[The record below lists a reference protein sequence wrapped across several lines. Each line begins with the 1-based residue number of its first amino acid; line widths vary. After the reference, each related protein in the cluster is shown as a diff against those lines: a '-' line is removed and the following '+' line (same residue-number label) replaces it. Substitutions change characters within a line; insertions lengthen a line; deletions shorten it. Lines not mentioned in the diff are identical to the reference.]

1 MPGSKLSSHN
11 ETIVD
16 QHNLQAEGYAALT
29 RAASPPPSNDL
40 AVQLGAGPDDAVLD
54 LACGPGS
61 LSLQLAPY
69 VREVTGLDLTPGMLE
84 QARAAQANQGA
95 RNVRWVEG
103 DAAEVPFPDASFDLV
118 VSRAAFHHF
127 ETPAGVL
134 SEMARVCRPGGHI
147 AVSDVTPDDHK
158 VDAYNHTEK
167 MRDPSHAHAHSVAE
181 LRALGDAL
189 GLGEPRVETRMSGPM
204 PYAAVL
210 ATSFP
215 EKFTREELL
224 DVLRQDAGKDELGF
238 RAELRDDEVLVTY
251 RTSTLVWDRP

>member
-1 MPGSKLSSHN
+1 MPQDTLSSHN
-11 ETIVD
+11 ATVVN
-16 QHNLQAEGYAALT
+16 QHTQQAEGYAALT
-29 RAASPPPSNDL
+29 RAASPPPSSDL
-40 AVQLGAGPDDAVLD
+40 AIQLGAGPGDAVLD

-84 QARAAQANQGA
+84 QARAAQATQGA
-95 RNVRWVEG
+95 LNVRWIEG
-103 DAAEVPFPDASFDLV
+103 DAAHVPFPDASFDLV

-127 ETPAGVL
+127 ETPAAVFA
-134 SEMARVCRPGGHI
+134 EMARVCRPGGHI
-147 AVSDVTPDDHK
+147 AVSDVTPDDHR
-158 VDAYNHTEK
+158 VDAYNRTEK

-189 GLGEPRVETRMSGPM
+189 GLGEPRIDTRMSGPM

-215 EKFTREELL
+215 EEFTREQLL
-224 DVLRQDAGKDELGF
+224 EVMRADAGSDELGF